1 MDNDKIYETIDE
13 LMNIDLRYLDEE
25 NRNEIEY
32 LVNDITISLEDLAA
46 RLSTDSDVSANAEL
60 TEPTVDPTA
69 TAVRFKDFIAFFL
82 QIPHLYQ
89 IIKIFSKN

>member
-32 LVNDITISLEDLAA
+32 LVNDITISLEDLDA
-46 RLSTDSDVSANAEL
+46 RLSTDSDVS
-60 TEPTVDPTA
+60 
-69 TAVRFKDFIAFFL
+69 I
-82 QIPHLYQ
+82 
-89 IIKIFSKN
+89 